1 MADRGIAILALQPL
15 APLLTV
21 PARLRDLA
29 RALEAYGVKLE
40 ELHGKHNWRFV
51 RGAFIYPVPAHNGLK
66 SEISDVY
73 VNGAARA
80 FSIEKHEL
88 WAVIHTGRKASRQ

>member
-1 MADRGIAILALQPL
+1 MADRGIAILAPQPL

-51 RGAFIYPVPAHNGLK
+51 RGLPAHNGLK